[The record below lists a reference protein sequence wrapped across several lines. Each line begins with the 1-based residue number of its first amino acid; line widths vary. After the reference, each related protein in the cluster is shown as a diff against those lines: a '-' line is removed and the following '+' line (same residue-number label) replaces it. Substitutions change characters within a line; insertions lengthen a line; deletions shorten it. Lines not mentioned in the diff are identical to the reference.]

1 MEKFK
6 IPNDLWLKFGCY
18 LTGYNYTLLS
28 ESSEASKKYIKKIT
42 SALIII
48 VSIWSMV
55 GYMFASR
62 YAGAGDFT
70 SIFAALIS
78 GIIIIQIERQIILG
92 GKVKT
97 STIIFRLLLGI
108 IVAIIGA
115 LILDQVF
122 FKNDIAHEKENLLN
136 KRIGERVSD
145 VQDNAQNNISL
156 NSHKIDSLRNK
167 IDTNTKIAALAGYKI
182 QTGSSTIISEQINS
196 NTQNNTTEINAPIK
210 TTTSTSSFQTHPKLE
225 ENKDLRVQIANF
237 EILNKVENDSLFSR
251 IERAKIL
258 ARNEPPGFLDELNI
272 IVNLATKSGIALFAY
287 LIFLSFF
294 IFIELFIVLAKLND
308 GDNDYHR
315 LIQYQ
320 ELIREERL
328 KILEQRRTASIGEDQ
343 KIDNSDLFIN
353 NRPK

>member
-6 IPNDLWLKFGCY
+6 MPSDLWLKFGCF

-48 VSIWSMV
+48 VSIWGMV

-62 YAGAGDFT
+62 YAGAGELM
-70 SIFAALIS
+70 SIFGALMA
-78 GIIIIQIERQIILG
+78 GTIIVQIERQIILG
-92 GKVKT
+92 GKVKK
-97 STIIFRLLLGI
+97 STIIFRFLLGI

-136 KRIGERVSD
+136 ERINKRVLD
-145 VQDNAQNNISL
+145 VENNAQKTIAL
-156 NSHKIDSLRNK
+156 NSIKIDSLRNK
-167 IDTNTKIAALAGYKI
+167 IDANTQIAAKAGYKI
-182 QTGSSTIISEQINS
+182 QTGETQVVSEKKNLNSTNPPERITTNS
-196 NTQNNTTEINAPIK
+196 K
-210 TTTSTSSFQTHPKLE
+210 SFQSHPKLE
-225 ENKDLRVQIANF
+225 ENTELRRQVTNY
-237 EILNKVENDSLFSR
+237 ELLNKSETDSLFSR
-251 IERAKIL
+251 RERAKAN
-258 ARNEPPGFLDELNI
+258 ARNEPPGFLDELTI
-272 IVNLATKSGIALFAY
+272 IVDLASKSGIALFAY

-343 KIDNSDLFIN
+343 RIDNSDMFIN
-353 NRPK
+353 NRPR

>member
-6 IPNDLWLKFGCY
+6 MPNNLWLKFGCF
-18 LTGYNYTLLS
+18 LTGYNYQLLS

-62 YAGAGDFT
+62 YAGANDFI
-70 SIFAALIS
+70 SLIGALMA
-78 GIIIIQIERQIILG
+78 GTIIIQIERQIILG

-97 STIIFRLLLGI
+97 RTIIFRLLLGL

-122 FKNDIAHEKENLLN
+122 FKNDIAKKKEDLLV
-136 KRIGERVSD
+136 KRIEDRVSD
-145 VQDNAQNNISL
+145 VQNNAQKNINGNL
-156 NSHKIDSLRNK
+156 HKIDSLRTK
-167 IDTNTKIAALAGYKI
+167 IDENNKVAAAAGYKI
-182 QTGSSTIISEQINS
+182 QTGESQITQQQNS
-196 NTQNNTTEINAPIK
+196 QVLGGNPIT
-210 TTTSTSSFQTHPKLE
+210 TTTSTRSFQSHPKLE
-225 ENKDLRVQIANF
+225 ENKDLRNQVAIY
-237 EILNKVENDSLFSR
+237 ESYNKIESDSLFSR
-251 IERAKIL
+251 IERAKIV
-258 ARNEPPGFLDELNI
+258 ARNEPPGFLDELTI
-272 IVNLATKSGIALFAY
+272 IVELATQSGIALFAY
-287 LIFLSFF
+287 VIFLLFF

-320 ELIREERL
+320 EKIREERL
-328 KILEQRRTASIGEDQ
+328 KVLEQRRTASIGEDIR
-343 KIDNSDLFIN
+343 IDNSDSFIN
-353 NRPK
+353 QRPK